1 MKCSLPCQRHKIS
14 HKNSLLCFAEDPFN
28 ITLKYARAEYPVD
41 LYYLMDLSFS
51 MKDDKDT
58 LQTLGWNLEELMR
71 KFTSDFRLGFGS
83 FVDKVF
89 RPYTSTLPAK

>member
-1 MKCSLPCQRHKIS
+1 MSEYNLS
-14 HKNSLLCFAEDPFN
+14 CFADKPFN

-41 LYYLMDLSFS
+41 LYYLMDLSYS

-58 LQTLGWNLEELMR
+58 LQILGRNLEVLMR

-83 FVDKVF
+83 FVDKTV
-89 RPYTSTLPAK
+89 RPYTKTLPSM

>member
-1 MKCSLPCQRHKIS
+1 MSP
-14 HKNSLLCFAEDPFN
+14 KNSLLYFTDVPFN
-28 ITLKYARAEYPVD
+28 ITLKYVYTEHPVD

-71 KFTSDFRLGFGS
+71 KFTPDFRLGFGS
-83 FVDKVF
+83 FVDKVS
-89 RPYTSTLPAK
+89 RPYTNTLPAK